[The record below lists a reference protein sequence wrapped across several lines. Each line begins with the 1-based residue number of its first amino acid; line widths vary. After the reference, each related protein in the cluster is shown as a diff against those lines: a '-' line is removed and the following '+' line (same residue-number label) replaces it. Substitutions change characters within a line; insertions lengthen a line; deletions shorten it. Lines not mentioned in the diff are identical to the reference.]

1 MGAGDCGWLML
12 GWKEDEQGAA
22 GWRGDSERRRLEDDG
37 GGAWRRGLGAAGWK
51 GLCLLMC
58 PSLGGAGG
66 GGGGGGYGGW
76 VTRHG

>member
-1 MGAGDCGWLML
+1 MERRL
-12 GWKEDEQGAA
+12 GAA
-22 GWRGDSERRRLEDDG
+22 AAGEGEDDG
-37 GGAWRRGLGAAGWK
+37 GVAWRRGLGAAGCN